1 MAIAMQVLGCAMA
14 TYLFASGIGGVV
26 RHAATQNLMF
36 DPSVSMSSTAVL
48 ERFQTTLWGS
58 IWALMPLLAV
68 CWMSVV
74 ASHWFQTGVVWL
86 PKKVAPDI
94 GRISMMQTLRQFFS
108 LQTLS
113 YLFIGVPKFFLV
125 IATAAGSCW
134 VQRESILG
142 LSSLPTDLMTGV
154 VFQIL
159 IQVTFHVGLLLLV
172 SSAADYWVR
181 WISFQKRIRMTDAGR
196 VTGSGWRPGSQQPA
210 EIAVPKMSLN
220 TRSLRQ
226 FDRGMRR

>member
-1 MAIAMQVLGCAMA
+1 MIAGDRFLQML
-14 TYLFASGIGGVV
+14 LRPI
-26 RHAATQNLMF
+26 
-36 DPSVSMSSTAVL
+36 
-48 ERFQTTLWGS
+48 ER
-58 IWALMPLLAV
+58 
-68 CWMSVV
+68 
-74 ASHWFQTGVVWL
+74 WFQTGVVWL

-181 WISFQKRIRMTDAGR
+181 WISFQKRIRMTDAEMREESRAQDGDP
-196 VTGSGWRPGSQQPA
+196 VVNSQR
-210 EIAVPKMSLN
+210 KL
-220 TRSLRQ
+220 LY
-226 FDRGMRR
+226 RR